1 MGFGDAVKR
10 GFSNYANF
18 SGRACR
24 SEFWYWFLFV
34 IILNIPFGIVY
45 DFVFFLA
52 VSEPTTFFDIFHILQ
67 SIINLAL
74 FLPSV
79 SIFVRRAHDLDCSGW
94 RIVPFGGVL
103 WKKGTDGP
111 NRFGTDRLAEL
122 GLRTDQHSDRRDAAR
137 SPAARL

>member
-1 MGFGDAVKR
+1 MGFGDAVKL
-10 GFSNYANF
+10 GFSNYAIF

-24 SEFWYWFLFV
+24 SEFSYWFLFV
-34 IILNIPFGIVY
+34 IILNITFGIIY

-52 VSEPTTFFDIFHILQ
+52 VSEPKTFLDIFRIFQ

-94 RIVPFGGVL
+94 RIVPFGGVF
-103 WKKGTDGP
+103 WKKGTDGS
-111 NRFGTDRLAEL
+111 NRFGADRLDEL
-122 GLRTDQHSDRRDAAR
+122 GLRPR
-137 SPAARL
+137 PA